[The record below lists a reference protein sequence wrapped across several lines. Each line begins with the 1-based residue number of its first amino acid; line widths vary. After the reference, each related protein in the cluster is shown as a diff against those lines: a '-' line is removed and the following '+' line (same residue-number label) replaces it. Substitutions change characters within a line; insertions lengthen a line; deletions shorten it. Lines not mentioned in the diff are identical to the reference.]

1 MRRLMRV
8 LKLTVVVLLISLPF
22 VKSISADSTLFS
34 QRLVENPDTC
44 SSGALT
50 PMAMPPVGTPLD
62 LEVTG
67 PCKVPAGNYYYRNV
81 NIYSTKMGSK
91 ADSVPQG
98 GTLTFQDA
106 TIDFWANSILVE
118 NGGTLRAGAADD
130 GTEPG
135 PMGCSD
141 TVKPFGCSGNT
152 LTIHLYGAEDANK
165 TKGTGIAC
173 KEGSHCGI
181 PDGIWNSNP
190 VANPDQKC
198 DKDNLPGGG
207 TNSGV
212 NDCFYQYK
220 PLNYDGGD
228 SNAYFG
234 YKSLGISFGGSL
246 QLFGAKG
253 ASYDATT
260 NGDPSSSGTSW
271 ARLNMDL
278 TGSGTETTLT
288 LDRPVPTWKMGDQI
302 VITSTDYMPGHAEV
316 LTLAADASPT
326 GNTITVSTPVQYAH
340 VGHTYSL
347 SKVPDR
353 LNLDPNFKAK
363 GVEIRAGV
371 GLLRRSIRIV
381 SGGDLVAAPFPDAP
395 APNTVPGYFFGG
407 HTIARQGF
415 KLYHVQ
421 GVEFYQLGEGGKIG
435 HYPVHFHLAR
445 KTEVTANPTP
455 NQIAFVKDSSVWDSM
470 TRWYVIHG
478 TQDITLSRNVGY
490 ESIGHGYYL
499 EDATEIDNKLYSNL
513 GVLARAA
520 VINAQNPRQVPG
532 LLAAAYP
539 SQLTPLR
546 GIINQGQEFVP
557 FHSDIDHPSVFWMTN
572 GWNDFEYNLAAGA
585 TSCGVCY
592 WFVPAFNSGPSGQQF
607 WTSYAGEQSN
617 SNRAATTP
625 LEKFL
630 GNSCSSAMNSFQ
642 TVGNTEQCSGVTIA
656 PGPVPPGGPDPNSP
670 RMVPVHNDL
679 EGIPG
684 GIPKLPE
691 TFKAGGPLLT
701 HEQIAKLATYYPNV
715 DSGGGRFATKCP
727 DGMDCSK
734 SSEVPKCAAGQE
746 QNCMATVLDHY
757 TTSFNWS
764 NFNFAAL
771 WLRPQWY
778 LVINSAITDVQ
789 GGGIT
794 FVTGGGYTDA
804 DEIPGH
810 WGLAYKTVFVGQ
822 TQPDNPYA
830 YAGGP
835 FNPTTSAKTGKF
847 QLACQLQKNNAL
859 ASFCLDQDQGVSFPT
874 SNFGGNQRFFNI
886 YDGPSYEDSNA
897 YLDIKKT
904 TGLDCKAD
912 AAGCSNSKWLTA
924 RMLGT
929 PRDNTIAGTDNCYLP
944 NAAIAWKQPN
954 GFYYPPAFH
963 SLNLFFDNVDIRH
976 YVISPL
982 FMPGTLI
989 TDPNKVKDHY
999 CQQTSNMFINWT
1011 DVDRQTELDD
1021 DDGSLTGFAQ
1031 TISVNLDPFFTAPV
1045 EGVEC
1050 ASGPYL
1056 EPLDS
1061 GLPPGTVK
1069 TSPYQYVTTA
1079 IYPKCMARDSGG
1091 EVCNPDAPAPP
1102 HWRVGCSDPSCY
1114 GIPLYRQYLTNEEK
1128 NGPPVPSP
1136 LPTPSIRL
1144 MGQDQSQ
1151 RSGLTVNNG
1160 TYYIDTTVGP
1170 DTDPGRSN
1178 IFQPNHTYYTYFLF
1192 AKPNTKQTYQIYV
1205 GKSQTWDPKKNVHMV
1220 RAEFPSFPYVFNQGK
1235 WPAQWKR
1242 DASDGPG
1249 VGYDPTTGIETLTVD
1264 MNGYADFKTDYDLSK
1279 ATECAPAGFCA
1290 PNDDKVCT
1298 CQLDATDPLFNDCQY
1313 VCSNWANRDVK
1324 CPNDKCF
1331 GFSVQ
1336 LSSKFETIPKGEPR
1350 PQAAPTCFPNDIFNV
1365 SVTNVGAGLAG
1376 DCSTAVI
1383 PDFQTCK

>member
-1 MRRLMRV
+1 MRKLIRVLQLTAIVFLIAAPFARRL
-8 LKLTVVVLLISLPF
+8 P
-22 VKSISADSTLFS
+22 ADSSYVWFRPMVTET
-34 QRLVENPDTC
+34 VDTC
-44 SSGALT
+44 ASGTLT
-50 PMAMPPVGTPLD
+50 PMAMPPLGTPLD

-67 PCKVPAGNYYYRNV
+67 SCKVPAGNYYYRNV
-81 NIYSTKMGSK
+81 NIYSTKMSSK
-91 ADSVPQG
+91 ANPVPPG

-135 PMGCSD
+135 PLGCND
-141 TVKPFGCSGNT
+141 PVKPFGCGGNT

-165 TKGTGIAC
+165 TMGMGIAC
-173 KEGSHCGI
+173 KEGNHCGI
-181 PDGIWNSNP
+181 PDGIWTSNP
-190 VANPDQKC
+190 VPNPDVKC

-207 TNSGV
+207 TDSGV
-212 NDCFYQYK
+212 SDCFYQYK
-220 PLNYDGGD
+220 PLNYDGGNA
-228 SNAYFG
+228 NAYFG
-234 YKSLGISFGGSL
+234 YKTLGISFGGSL

-253 ASYDATT
+253 ASYDAAT
-260 NGDPSSSGTSW
+260 NGDASNSGTSW
-271 ARLNMDL
+271 VRLNADL
-278 TGSGTETTLT
+278 AGSGTEKTLT

-302 VITSTDYMPGHAEV
+302 VLTSTDYMPGHAEV
-316 LTLAADASPT
+316 LTLAADATPA
-326 GNTITVSTPVQYAH
+326 GNTIAVTTAVQYAH

-353 LNLDPNFKAK
+353 LNLDPKFKAN

-381 SGGDLVAAPFPDAP
+381 SGGDSVAMPFPDAP
-395 APNTVPGYFFGG
+395 APNTVPGYFFGA
-407 HTIARQGF
+407 HTLARQGF
-415 KLYHVQ
+415 KLFHVQ

-445 KTEVTANPTP
+445 KTAVTTNPTP
-455 NQIAFVKDSSVWDSM
+455 SQIAFVKDSSVWDSM

-478 TQDITLSRNVGY
+478 TQDITLARNVGY

-546 GIINQGQEFVP
+546 GIVNQGQEFVP

-572 GWNDFEYNLAAGA
+572 GWNDFEYNMAAGA

-592 WFVPAFNSGPSGQQF
+592 WLVPAFNSGPSGQQY
-607 WTSYAGEQSN
+607 WTSYASEQSN
-617 SNRAATTP
+617 SNRVATTP

-679 EGIPG
+679 EGVPG

-701 HEQIAKLATYYPNV
+701 PEQIAKLATYYPNV

-727 DGMDCSK
+727 DGMDCSNGAQ
-734 SSEVPKCAAGQE
+734 VPKCAAGQE
-746 QNCMATVLDHY
+746 QNCTATVLDHY

-830 YAGGP
+830 FAGGP
-835 FNPTTSAKTGKF
+835 FNPGTAAKTGMFK
-847 QLACQLQKNNAL
+847 LACQLQKNGAL

-912 AAGCSNSKWLTA
+912 AAGCTTSQWFSA
-924 RMLGT
+924 RQLGT
-929 PRDNTIAGTDNCYLP
+929 PRDNTIAGIDNCYLP

-963 SLNLFFDNVDIRH
+963 SNNLFFDNVDIRH

-982 FMPGTLI
+982 FLPGTLT

-999 CQQTSNMFINWT
+999 CQQTSNMFVNWT

-1021 DDGSLTGFAQ
+1021 DDGSLTGFAD
-1031 TISVNLDPFFTAPV
+1031 TVSVNLDTFFTAPV
-1045 EGVEC
+1045 EGIEC
-1050 ASGPYL
+1050 ASGPYKD
-1056 EPLDS
+1056 PLTS
-1061 GLPPGTVK
+1061 PLPPGTVK
-1069 TSPYQYVTTA
+1069 TSPYNYVTTA
-1079 IYPKCMARDSGG
+1079 IFPKCFARDPGDDK
-1091 EVCNPDAPAPP
+1091 CNGDNPP
-1102 HWRVGCSDPSCY
+1102 HEPWRVGCSDPSCY
-1114 GIPLYRQYLTNEEK
+1114 GVPIYRQYVTEQEK
-1128 NGPPVPSP
+1128 NGPPMPVAI
-1136 LPTPSIRL
+1136 PTPSIRL
-1144 MGQDQSQ
+1144 MGQDQAQ
-1151 RSGLTVNNG
+1151 RSGLTVNNAE
-1160 TYYIDTTVGP
+1160 YYIDTSVGK
-1170 DTDPGRSN
+1170 DTQTSN
-1178 IFQPNHTYYTYFLF
+1178 VFEKGNTYYTYFLF
-1192 AKPNTKQTYQIYV
+1192 ATPDTKQTYQIYV
-1205 GKSQTWDPKKNVHMV
+1205 GKSATWDPKKNVHMV
-1220 RAEFPSFPYVFNQGK
+1220 RAEFPSFPYVFDQGK

-1249 VGYDPTTGIETLTVD
+1249 VGYDPSTGIETLTVD
-1264 MNGYADFKTDYDLSK
+1264 MNGYADFKTDYDKSK
-1279 ATECAPAGFCA
+1279 ANECAPAGFCA
-1290 PNDDKVCT
+1290 PNDSNACT
-1298 CQLDATDPLFNDCQY
+1298 CQLDSGDPLFNDCQY
-1313 VCSNWANRDVK
+1313 VCSNWANKDVK

-1331 GFSVQ
+1331 GFSITM
-1336 LSSKFETIPKGEPR
+1336 SSKFETIPKGQPR
-1350 PQAAPTCFPNDIFNV
+1350 PQATPACFPNDIFNI
-1365 SVTNVGAGLAG
+1365 SVTNVGADLAG

-1383 PDFQTCK
+1383 PPFQACN